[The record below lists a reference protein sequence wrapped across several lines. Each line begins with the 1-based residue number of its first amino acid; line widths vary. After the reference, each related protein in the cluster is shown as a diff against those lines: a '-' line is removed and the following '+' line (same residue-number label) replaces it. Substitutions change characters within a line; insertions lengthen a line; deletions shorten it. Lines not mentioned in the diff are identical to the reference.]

1 MTATKTGKK
10 QYEIGKESNFARAS
24 RFFVHFF
31 DVTARLKGDVTRDDT
46 QRRFLAQHSLAMLE
60 NNVATIRNNIATMLQ
75 RCFALKIVVAN
86 RLV

>member
-1 MTATKTGKK
+1 M
-10 QYEIGKESNFARAS
+10 QSDEIGKENNFARAS

>member
-1 MTATKTGKK
+1 M
-10 QYEIGKESNFARAS
+10 QSDEIGKENNFARAS

-60 NNVATIRNNIATMLQ
+60 Q
-75 RCFALKIVVAN
+75 RCNHSRQYCHNVTTLFCAKN
-86 RLV
+86 RRCESTRVTSP

>member
-1 MTATKTGKK
+1 M
-10 QYEIGKESNFARAS
+10 QSDEIGKENNFARAS

-86 RLV
+86 QLV